1 VGNRTGDLV
10 ARWYFVFNFSFELH
24 SHNPTSGK
32 LQNKII
38 NPKGKRKVKKVYV
51 IEARRPFTGE
61 EEGIFKSGT
70 LKLRG
75 EIEACRPAG
84 FEIVD
89 KEKQIAK

>member
-1 VGNRTGDLV
+1 M
-10 ARWYFVFNFSFELH
+10 
-24 SHNPTSGK
+24 
-32 LQNKII
+32 
-38 NPKGKRKVKKVYV
+38 YV

-84 FEIVD
+84 FEILD